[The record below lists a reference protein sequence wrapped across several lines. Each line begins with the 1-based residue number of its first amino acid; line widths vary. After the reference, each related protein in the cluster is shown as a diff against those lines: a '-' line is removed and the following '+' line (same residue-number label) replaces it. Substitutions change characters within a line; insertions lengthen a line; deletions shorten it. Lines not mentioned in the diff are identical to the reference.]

1 MPSISKEQGDFF
13 GAVAGAKEG
22 DSKVSGAAKKVAK
35 KMPMKEIKKF
45 LKKKKKNNE
54 EDAESIAKKVAK
66 KGKAVFA
73 KKAPTPRKK
82 TAPASQVQKTKKGKG
97 SYTRNK
103 DKTTVEE
110 SAISSFIDCVLE
122 KNYDDAS
129 KYLTSILNSKLQARI
144 ENELATPLF

>member
-1 MPSISKEQGDFF
+1 MPSKSEKQRKFF
-13 GAVAGAKEG
+13 GAVAGAKKG
-22 DSKVSGAAKKVAK
+22 DSKVSGAAKKTAK

-45 LKKKKKNNE
+45 LKKDNE

-66 KGKAVFA
+66 KGKAKFT

-97 SYTRNK
+97 SYARNK

>member
-1 MPSISKEQGDFF
+1 MPFKREKQRKFF
-13 GAVAGAKEG
+13 GAVKGAKKG
-22 DSKVSGAAKKVAK
+22 SSKVSGAAKKVAK
-35 KMPMKEIKKF
+35 KMPEKEIDKF
-45 LKKKKKNNE
+45 LKKKGAE
-54 EDAESIAKKVAK
+54 EDAESISKKIK
-66 KGKAVFA
+66 KTGKAVF
-73 KKAPTPRKK
+73 KKDGPTPRKK

-97 SYTRNK
+97 SYARNK